1 MWVLGDVGFGLVFL
15 FSFVF
20 LIDCICFKKLLC
32 LYYCSYVFLFSPIFP
47 SVFLVWELWILYE
60 FSCVFSYFSLYCLV
74 FLLFSGLRTMDF
86 ASVCLWFPVFF
97 LFFLFCLVFLLFSG
111 VRTMDFASVCLCFPI
126 FSYFFLFC
134 LVFLLFSGLIL
145 FVPIFFL
152 FFPIFSY
159 FWNLFVYYFFTI
171 FGIPIPIFP
180 PPGSYFFWIP
190 ILDSYFFPFFF
201 VFN

>member
-1 MWVLGDVGFGLVFL
+1 M
-15 FSFVF
+15 
-20 LIDCICFKKLLC
+20 
-32 LYYCSYVFLFSPIFP
+32 
-47 SVFLVWELWILYE
+47 
-60 FSCVFSYFSLYCLV
+60 

-86 ASVCLWFPVFF
+86 ASVCLCFPVFF

-152 FFPIFSY
+152 FFPNFFLFLEPICLLFFYYFRDTDSY
-159 FWNLFVYYFFTI
+159 FSATRILF
-171 FGIPIPIFP
+171 
-180 PPGSYFFWIP
+180 FFWIP
-190 ILDSYFFPFFF
+190 IFSYFFRI
-201 VFN
+201 